1 LRDQRDEV
9 ARSLISVDS
18 VDAKPLPGA
27 VSKLRPS
34 RRRNADFSRLAEL
47 ENLWV
52 PTIAQ
57 VQEYTDEA
65 MALQEALR
73 VITQKLERHLPVVAT
88 ENA

>member
-1 LRDQRDEV
+1 
-9 ARSLISVDS
+9 
-18 VDAKPLPGA
+18 
-27 VSKLRPS
+27 
-34 RRRNADFSRLAEL
+34 
-47 ENLWV
+47 
-52 PTIAQ
+52 